1 MAKDNILIDYDDND
15 DNDDNDKT
23 RIIFS
28 PIYIIKLQP
37 DNNYIL
43 KCLVIFFF
51 WKLDNYCI
59 FI

>member
-51 WKLDNYCI
+51 
-59 FI
+59 